1 MRKRLYSSIV
11 FILLFCT
18 ITLNG
23 HDSIPDYYKIIRD
36 ANECLSKDPH
46 KSLRIVDSA
55 KNVFLD
61 MDQSLLFEVESQA
74 AFYTKDYL
82 RSYLALMKIDSIL
95 STTSELPRLAVNY
108 NRIGILLTKWEAY
121 DKALEFLLKSYNIR
135 NNLNEPEPLMFT
147 LNALASLYLKME
159 NKEMTISSMNQAL
172 KYAEKSVDTFQIS
185 YILDNVGQIHEE
197 YGTTDSALYFY
208 KKALKNR
215 IAINS
220 NLGQIQSF
228 ERIATFY
235 LNQNQNDS
243 AYNYAAK
250 AIKVARNQ
258 KSTIDIILSQLIIA
272 EIWLNKNKPLDAE
285 IYLLRIQ
292 ADSKI
297 DHIPEIKKK
306 LYSLFSK
313 THEQQKDYK
322 RALLYADKYIKL
334 SDSLVAQNREEKIS
348 KLSFVHKTGTRD
360 KEYRGSQL
368 FIKEQDKVIKQH
380 VKEIVYLLIL
390 LGLVLTYLFSKI
402 IKQKKDNN
410 ECVKLKDK
418 TINQLNE
425 TIRILTESNKNNTE
439 ALEEITMEKDGY
451 FETIKN
457 MQDALKALKVDT
469 NESIKS
475 IVQIGNLLLED
486 TEADSPQE
494 IYIQKIHCTAKS
506 MERILN
512 TTFSFIDDKSIK
524 RAHKNDVSKIT
535 HKIEHFIKENHSN
548 NKAKIQY
555 NISFSDELET
565 DKHQISITLLQ
576 LLLDLLLDTDTE
588 GTITIGNIINDN
600 QLFFNI
606 IDNRNSSIYNNIG
619 NKIQEFYSNVFSVAE
634 NKTEEKLLELV
645 RASKSNGLTIKH
657 NEEKPGI
664 HQLLFAAPSLNKVSC
679 VEKKHDAP
687 YWANKHILIAEDEY
701 INFEVLKNY
710 IKPTKAKISHAR
722 NGEEILEL
730 FKIFRFDMVIMDIK
744 MP

>member
-1 MRKRLYSSIV
+1 
-11 FILLFCT
+11 
-18 ITLNG
+18 
-23 HDSIPDYYKIIRD
+23 
-36 ANECLSKDPH
+36 
-46 KSLRIVDSA
+46 
-55 KNVFLD
+55 
-61 MDQSLLFEVESQA
+61 
-74 AFYTKDYL
+74 
-82 RSYLALMKIDSIL
+82 
-95 STTSELPRLAVNY
+95 
-108 NRIGILLTKWEAY
+108 
-121 DKALEFLLKSYNIR
+121 
-135 NNLNEPEPLMFT
+135 
-147 LNALASLYLKME
+147 
-159 NKEMTISSMNQAL
+159 
-172 KYAEKSVDTFQIS
+172 
-185 YILDNVGQIHEE
+185 
-197 YGTTDSALYFY
+197 
-208 KKALKNR
+208 
-215 IAINS
+215 
-220 NLGQIQSF
+220 
-228 ERIATFY
+228 
-235 LNQNQNDS
+235 
-243 AYNYAAK
+243 
-250 AIKVARNQ
+250 
-258 KSTIDIILSQLIIA
+258 
-272 EIWLNKNKPLDAE
+272 
-285 IYLLRIQ
+285 
-292 ADSKI
+292 
-297 DHIPEIKKK
+297 
-306 LYSLFSK
+306 
-313 THEQQKDYK
+313 
-322 RALLYADKYIKL
+322 
-334 SDSLVAQNREEKIS
+334 
-348 KLSFVHKTGTRD
+348 
-360 KEYRGSQL
+360 
-368 FIKEQDKVIKQH
+368 
-380 VKEIVYLLIL
+380 
-390 LGLVLTYLFSKI
+390 
-402 IKQKKDNN
+402 
-410 ECVKLKDK
+410 
-418 TINQLNE
+418 
-425 TIRILTESNKNNTE
+425 
-439 ALEEITMEKDGY
+439 
-451 FETIKN
+451 
-457 MQDALKALKVDT
+457 
-469 NESIKS
+469 
-475 IVQIGNLLLED
+475 QIGNLLLED

-744 MP
+744 MPQMDGIDALHEIKKIPHCPPIIAQTAHALASEKQSFIEMGFADFLQKPIIRNELYLAIDRLFLVTG